1 MANLSN
7 TFHNKVERRLNRPTV
22 NKITP
27 LIAGIHLPIGFR
39 DKNFGI
45 LAAKVPA
52 TNKGIIWPIAKIP
65 RKMMPLRGFPCF
77 ATQARRTASTGVVQG
92 DEANP
97 KAKPADI
104 GANAG
109 GTLVRQISGSG
120 PDGSENFRSPSRLR
134 PMIIASKLINIEK
147 KPGNWP

>member
-1 MANLSN
+1 MG
-7 TFHNKVERRLNRPTV
+7 
-22 NKITP
+22 
-27 LIAGIHLPIGFR
+27 GIHFPIGLK

-97 KAKPADI
+97 KAKPAVI
-104 GANAG
+104 GANEV
-109 GTLVRQISGSG
+109 GTRFSQFSGSG
-120 PDGSENFRSPSRLR
+120 PDGSESLKIPSRLR
-134 PMIIASKLINIEK
+134 PIITANKLINIEK
-147 KPGNWP
+147 KLGN